1 MSDKFNE
8 VSSEAQR
15 RAEKIKAIRRS
26 IHGEAEVAP
35 TTYENKTEIERTE
48 SISDRI
54 LRAKEKKQSTAADIL
69 DELDAAIAYEKALAA
84 KRAEEAA
91 KAAELSA
98 ANAVPD
104 ISDLIPELGTPVQAE
119 LKEIAEEIAGDFTD
133 TAGTAAETGDLTG
146 NEIAEYGEYVPEE
159 AISLNTDTEEA
170 DDLIYE
176 DQVSDTVYEE
186 TAPGV
191 VYGDEAS
198 DGIDEGQAPD
208 VVYEDEAAGVLPED
222 ETEQAAEVTEP
233 AAEEIVP
240 EKKEAVTGGFSVP
253 DEKLHTDTAETIDNK
268 AEISPAPAEQAAA
281 AVEAPAEKK
290 KHKKKRK
297 KSLKQRFIGLF
308 PHKGD
313 SVGECIR
320 KAVFLCSMIA
330 IIICGCRIADYYYDR
345 WTSKKKNN
353 EIMEIYDLY
362 AEREPQVVI
371 EDTSEGDPR
380 KHYNGMLDGARKL
393 YDINNEIV
401 GVINIPDTPV
411 NNPVLQAEDNDKYLR
426 MKYDLTENDA
436 GEIFLDYRNH
446 FDDVGE
452 DGYLKYPNSDNLII
466 YGHNMYDDQMFG
478 SLKYYIRNEAY
489 YGLHPI
495 INLSSNYEKYQ
506 YKIFAFFVLD
516 AADETD
522 TKFRCWDMLDFAD
535 ETAFYDFVNEAKRR
549 SVFLNDVDVEYGD
562 PLLTLFTCSTYF
574 PDERGRLIVLARQVR
589 EGEDPLKGTQHSWLN
604 PNPKWPTIYYA
615 DYPNEHYDPDAEF
628 IPYGPKGG
636 K

>member
-8 VSSEAQR
+8 FSSEAQR

-26 IHGEAEVAP
+26 IHGEAEIAP
-35 TTYENKTEIERTE
+35 TTYENKTETERTE

-54 LRAKEKKQSTAADIL
+54 MRAKEKKQSTVADIL

-84 KRAEEAA
+84 KQAEEA
-91 KAAELSA
+91 KRAAELYA
-98 ANAVPD
+98 ANASPD
-104 ISDLIPELGTPVQAE
+104 ISDLIPELETPAQEE

-133 TAGTAAETGDLTG
+133 TVDDAVEFAD
-146 NEIAEYGEYVPEE
+146 IAEESVEYADIPDEAVEYADIPDEAVEYADIPEKAVE
-159 AISLNTDTEEA
+159 
-170 DDLIYE
+170 YE
-176 DQVSDTVYEE
+176 DIPENSAE
-186 TAPGV
+186 PI
-191 VYGDEAS
+191 VYGDESLDEVFSVKS
-198 DGIDEGQAPD
+198 DKEEVAK
-208 VVYEDEAAGVLPED
+208 VLPGVALK
-222 ETEQAAEVTEP
+222 AASE
-233 AAEEIVP
+233 AEKIEN
-240 EKKEAVTGGFSVP
+240 KEAPTEIFRVP
-253 DEKLHTDTAETIDNK
+253 DEGKRSETSGAVYNNEEKSPVPAMK
-268 AEISPAPAEQAAA
+268 AVTENFASE
-281 AVEAPAEKK
+281 EN
-290 KHKKKRK
+290 KKRKKK
-297 KSLKQRFIGLF
+297 KSLKQRFINLF

-320 KAVFLCSMIA
+320 KTVFLSSMA
-330 IIICGCRIADYYYDR
+330 VIIVCGSFILNYYYER
-345 WTSKKKNN
+345 WMSKKLNN
-353 EIMEIYDLY
+353 EIMEIYDSS
-362 AEREPQVVI
+362 ENQEPKTKA
-371 EDTSEGDPR
+371 EDTSEGDTR
-380 KHYNGMLDGARKL
+380 KRYTSMLDGAKKL

-401 GVINIPDTPV
+401 GVISIPDTPV

-426 MKYDLTENDA
+426 KKYDLTENDA

-452 DGYLKYPNSDNLII
+452 DGYLKEPNSGNLII

-489 YGLHPI
+489 YGQHPI

-506 YKIFAFFVLD
+506 YKIFAIFVLD
-516 AADETD
+516 ASDNTD
-522 TKFRCWDMLDFAD
+522 TEFNCWNILDFAD
-535 ETAFYDFVNEAKRR
+535 ENAYYDFVNEAKRR

-562 PLLTLFTCSTYF
+562 PLLTLSTCSTYF
-574 PDERGRLIVLARQVR
+574 PDERARLIILARMVR